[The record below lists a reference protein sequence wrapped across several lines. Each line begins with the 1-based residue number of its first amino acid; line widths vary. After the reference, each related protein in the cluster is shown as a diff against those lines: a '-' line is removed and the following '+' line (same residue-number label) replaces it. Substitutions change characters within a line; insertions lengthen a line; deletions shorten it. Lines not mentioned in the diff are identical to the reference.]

1 MHIFDKIRQPF
12 AAFNRLS
19 LVLKI
24 VSILVLGGFVWGM
37 WFLFFKNKS
46 AAITYQT
53 DTATRGTLVVS
64 VIGSGQVST
73 ANNGTVSTLATGVV
87 SKVYVKDGDTVK
99 AGDKIAE
106 LDLDLLGKQNAQT
119 ALSNYQNAKNN
130 LDTAQANMYSTQS
143 TMFTNWSTFMTIAQ
157 NGTYQNEDGSPNNIN
172 RSLPE
177 FHIADDNWLAS
188 EAKYKIQQNVVN
200 QAQTALSAAWSQYQ
214 QESPTIYAPISGK
227 IAGLSLQVGSVIVA
241 STNTSNAAQSATK
254 IATIKTPALP
264 TVTINLTEIDVPKI
278 TIGDRAT
285 VTFDS
290 QPNKTFT
297 GKVVSIDTSG
307 STSSGVTTY
316 PTVIVLD
323 VASDS
328 ILPNM
333 AASANIITAR
343 KSDVL
348 MVPLAAVQTAT
359 DETYYVRVMD
369 KKGVITQ
376 KTVTTGLSSDTQT
389 EIDSGIAEGD
399 TVITAII
406 QPKTTTSTSTTSVF
420 SSFGGS
426 RTGGARVG
434 GIVRGG

>member
-1 MHIFDKIRQPF
+1 
-12 AAFNRLS
+12 
-19 LVLKI
+19 
-24 VSILVLGGFVWGM
+24 
-37 WFLFFKNKS
+37 
-46 AAITYQT
+46 
-53 DTATRGTLVVS
+53 
-64 VIGSGQVST
+64 
-73 ANNGTVSTLATGVV
+73 
-87 SKVYVKDGDTVK
+87 
-99 AGDKIAE
+99 
-106 LDLDLLGKQNAQT
+106 
-119 ALSNYQNAKNN
+119 
-130 LDTAQANMYSTQS
+130 
-143 TMFTNWSTFMTIAQ
+143 
-157 NGTYQNEDGSPNNIN
+157 
-172 RSLPE
+172 
-177 FHIADDNWLAS
+177 
-188 EAKYKIQQNVVN
+188 
-200 QAQTALSAAWSQYQ
+200 
-214 QESPTIYAPISGK
+214 
-227 IAGLSLQVGSVIVA
+227 
-241 STNTSNAAQSATK
+241 
-254 IATIKTPALP
+254 
-264 TVTINLTEIDVPKI
+264 
-278 TIGDRAT
+278 
-285 VTFDS
+285 
-290 QPNKTFT
+290 
-297 GKVVSIDTSG
+297 VSIDTSG